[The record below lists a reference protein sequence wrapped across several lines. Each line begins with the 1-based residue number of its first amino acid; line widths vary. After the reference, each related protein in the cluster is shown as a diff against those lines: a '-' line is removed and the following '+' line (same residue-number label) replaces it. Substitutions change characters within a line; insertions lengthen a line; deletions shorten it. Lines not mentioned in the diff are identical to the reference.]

1 MSKRACPSLAERY
14 GERFERMWRYYL
26 TASMALFRERQDQLW
41 QFVLSPEGV
50 KGGYVAAR

>member
-1 MSKRACPSLAERY
+1 MSKRACPSLAEWY

-26 TASMALFRERQDQLW
+26 AASIALFRERQGQLW
-41 QFVLSPEGV
+41 QLALSPEGV

>member
-26 TASMALFRERQDQLW
+26 AASMALFRERQDQIW
-41 QFVLSPEGV
+41 QFVLSPGGV

>member
-26 TASMALFRERQDQLW
+26 AASIALFRERQGQLW
-41 QFVLSPEGV
+41 QLALSPEGV